1 MPKRELVFILL
12 TVALAVLFA
21 GCPFLDIP
29 LVPGI

>member
-1 MPKRELVFILL
+1 MRKEELLCVLL
-12 TVALAVLFA
+12 TVALAVLCA

>member
-1 MPKRELVFILL
+1 MRKEELFFVLL

-21 GCPFLDIP
+21 GCPFLDVP